1 MCCWDPRTLVILYQL
16 KLTSKLHPY
25 PRVARFL
32 KLLKSMLSSLLK
44 LLQAKF
50 NLWVSIFIL
59 KCQFLV
65 PLVQTKIFNQLISSW
80 KTIPHS
86 NKDNNNNYYYYY
98 YNFISRVLL
107 KQATKKKNERFITR
121 RFRLLMTRLSIFLH
135 LCDCNII
142 HISLDKGVMR
152 PEMSCYKS
160 FIFLSKL
167 IQPT

>member
-1 MCCWDPRTLVILYQL
+1 M
-16 KLTSKLHPY
+16 
-25 PRVARFL
+25 
-32 KLLKSMLSSLLK
+32 
-44 LLQAKF
+44 
-50 NLWVSIFIL
+50 
-59 KCQFLV
+59 
-65 PLVQTKIFNQLISSW
+65 ISSW

-86 NKDNNNNYYYYY
+86 NKDNNNNNNNNN
-98 YNFISRVLL
+98 NFISRLLL
-107 KQATKKKNERFITR
+107 KKATKKKNERFITQH
-121 RFRLLMTRLSIFLH
+121 FRLLKTRLSIFLH